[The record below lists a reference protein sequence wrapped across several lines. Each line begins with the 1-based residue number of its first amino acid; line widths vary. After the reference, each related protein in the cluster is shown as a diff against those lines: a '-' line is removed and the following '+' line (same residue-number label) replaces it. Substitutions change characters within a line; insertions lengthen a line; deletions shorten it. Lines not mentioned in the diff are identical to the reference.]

1 MNVKNVEKKE
11 KNTAELTVEITG
23 AEFESAINKVY
34 NKVKGQIALPGFRK
48 GKAPRRLVEKM
59 YGASVFHEDA
69 LEELY
74 PSIMEEITKDES
86 LEIVGYPK
94 TDVKSIGA
102 EGVELVITVGLMPVA
117 TLGQYKEIPAP
128 KAEVSVTDEEVE
140 DALKPYISRATTQA
154 SVDRPIQTGDTA
166 VIDFEGFVDGVAFE
180 GGKGENYDLKIGSG
194 SFIPGFEDQLVG
206 VSAGESKDVV
216 VTFPEEYQA
225 KELAGK
231 EATFKCVVHE
241 VKEEQVP
248 ELDDEFA
255 KDVSEFET
263 LEELRADLRAKA
275 LERKENDAKNAF
287 QQSVLTAVINNA
299 QMDIPDTMVEFE
311 TDKMMENYESRLQGS
326 GLSFDQYLNM
336 MGTNRTEFRNSTKS
350 AALRQIQNEL
360 VLKAVAEAEG
370 IEASEEEIAAH
381 VKELS
386 EQYGMEEDKIREALS
401 AETLA
406 RDVKLDKA
414 SKVIYD
420 SAVATAPAAEESAEE
435 KADEE

>member
-11 KNTAELTVEITG
+11 NNTADLTVEITG
-23 AEFESAINKVY
+23 AEFDSAINKVY
-34 NKVKGQIALPGFRK
+34 TKVKNQIALPGFRK
-48 GKAPRRLVEKM
+48 GKAPRKLVEKM
-59 YGASVFHEDA
+59 YGEGVFYEDA

-94 TDVKSIGA
+94 TNVNTIGA
-102 EGVELVITVGLMPVA
+102 DGVELVVTVGLMPVA
-117 TLGQYKEIPAP
+117 KLGQYKEIPAP

-140 DALKPYISRATTQA
+140 TALKPYITRATTQV
-154 SVDRPIQTGDTA
+154 SVDRPVQNGDTA

-206 VSAGESKDVV
+206 VAAGESKDVV
-216 VTFPEEYQA
+216 VTFPEDYHA
-225 KELAGK
+225 DNLAGK
-231 EATFKCVVHE
+231 EAVFKCTVHE

-263 LEELRADLRAKA
+263 LDELKADLRAKT
-275 LERKENDAKNAF
+275 LERKEKDAQTAF
-287 QQSVLTAVINNA
+287 EQSVMAAVIDNA
-299 QMDIPDTMVEFE
+299 EMEIPETMVEYE

-326 GLSFDQYLNM
+326 GISFDQYLNM
-336 MGTNRTEFRNSTKS
+336 MGTNRAEFRVSTMA
-350 AALRQIQNEL
+350 AALQQIQSEL
-360 VLKAVAEAEG
+360 VLKAVVEAEG
-370 IEASEEEIAAH
+370 IEAAEDEIAAH
-381 VKELS
+381 VKELA
-386 EQYGMEEDKIREALS
+386 EQYSIEEDKVKEAIS
-401 AETLA
+401 EDALA
-406 RDVKLDKA
+406 RDVKLQKA
-414 SKVIYD
+414 SKFLFD
-420 SAVATAPAAEESAEE
+420 NAVATAVEE

>member
-11 KNTAELTVEITG
+11 NNTADLTVEITG
-23 AEFESAINKVY
+23 AEFDSAINKVY
-34 NKVKGQIALPGFRK
+34 TKVKNQIALPGFRK
-48 GKAPRRLVEKM
+48 GKAPRKLVEKM
-59 YGASVFHEDA
+59 YGEGVFYEDA

-94 TDVKSIGA
+94 TNVNTIGA
-102 EGVELVITVGLMPVA
+102 DGVELVVTVGLMPVA
-117 TLGQYKEIPAP
+117 KLGQYKEIPAP

-140 DALKPYISRATTQA
+140 TALKPYITRATTQV
-154 SVDRPIQTGDTA
+154 SVDRPVQNGDTA

-206 VSAGESKDVV
+206 VAAGESKDVV
-216 VTFPEEYQA
+216 VTFPEDYHA
-225 KELAGK
+225 DNLAGK
-231 EATFKCVVHE
+231 EAVFKCTVHE

-263 LEELRADLRAKA
+263 LDELKADLRAKT
-275 LERKENDAKNAF
+275 LERKEKDAQTAF
-287 QQSVLTAVINNA
+287 EQSVMAAVIDNA
-299 QMDIPDTMVEFE
+299 EMEIPETMVEYE

-326 GLSFDQYLNM
+326 GISFDQYLNM
-336 MGTNRTEFRNSTKS
+336 MGTNRAELRVSTKA
-350 AALRQIQNEL
+350 AALQQIQSEL
-360 VLKAVAEAEG
+360 VLKAVVEAEG
-370 IEASEEEIAAH
+370 IEAAEDEIAAH
-381 VKELS
+381 VKELA
-386 EQYGMEEDKIREALS
+386 EQYSIEEDKVKEAIS
-401 AETLA
+401 EDALA
-406 RDVKLDKA
+406 RDVKLQKA
-414 SKVIYD
+414 SKFLFD
-420 SAVATAPAAEESAEE
+420 NAVATAVEE

>member
-11 KNTAELTVEITG
+11 NNTADLTVEITG
-23 AEFESAINKVY
+23 AEFDGAINKVY
-34 NKVKGQIALPGFRK
+34 SKVKNQIALPGFRK
-48 GKAPRRLVEKM
+48 GKAPRKLVEKM
-59 YGASVFHEDA
+59 YGEGVFYEDA

-94 TDVKSIGA
+94 TNVTSMSAD
-102 EGVELVITVGLMPVA
+102 GVELVITVGLMPVA
-117 TLGQYKEIPAP
+117 ELGQYKEIPAP

-140 DALKPYISRATTQA
+140 TALKPYITRATTQV
-154 SVDRPIQTGDTA
+154 SVDRPVQSGDTA

-216 VTFPEEYQA
+216 VTFPEDYHA
-225 KELAGK
+225 DNLAGK
-231 EATFKCVVHE
+231 EAVFQCTVHE
-241 VKEEQVP
+241 VKEEQIP

-263 LEELRADLRAKA
+263 LDELKADLRAKA
-275 LERKENDAKNAF
+275 LERKEKDAQAAF
-287 QQSVLTAVINNA
+287 EQSVMAAVIDNA
-299 QMDIPDTMVEFE
+299 EMEIPETMVEYE
-311 TDKMMENYESRLQGS
+311 TDKMMENYEARLQGS
-326 GLSFDQYLNM
+326 GISFDQYLNM
-336 MGTNRTEFRNSTKS
+336 MGTNRAEFRVSTKA
-350 AALRQIQNEL
+350 AALQQIQSEL

-370 IEASEEEIAAH
+370 IEAAEDEIAAH
-381 VKELS
+381 VKELA
-386 EQYGMEEDKIREALS
+386 EQYGIEEDKVKEAIS
-401 AETLA
+401 EDALA
-406 RDVKLDKA
+406 RDVKLQKA
-414 SKVIYD
+414 SKFLFD
-420 SAVATAPAAEESAEE
+420 NAVATAVEE